1 MIEDTL
7 KELARKEINVV
18 ENSVGPL
25 VNLLETNRHTFILY
39 CHTNVRYKIY
49 KFPIPLAIAVV
60 AMQAYAE

>member
-25 VNLLETNRHTFILY
+25 VNLLETNEHTLPY
-39 CHTNVRYKIY
+39 
-49 KFPIPLAIAVV
+49 
-60 AMQAYAE
+60 